1 MFRQVWILAGSQ
13 AIFQTVSILVMT
25 IGGLAG
31 EMLAPTPALV
41 TLPIAAVSLGTVL
54 ATFPASIWMSRAG
67 RKKGFCTGAGAGI
80 VASILAVIALS
91 IHSFTLLCVATFM
104 VGIYQAFAQFYRF
117 AAGEAAKK
125 SYRTRAISLVM
136 AGGIVAALMG
146 PLLAN
151 AGSHLFSVPFLG
163 SFLLM
168 GIIALSGLALLSRL
182 QMPAAETYEASG
194 SISRPWLKVITQ
206 PAYAVALFSAASAFG
221 IMVLAMTATPLAMK
235 HHDYSL
241 TQSATV
247 IQIHVLGMFLPSFF
261 TGRLIERFGI
271 ITVMMTGA
279 GTLVLYIL
287 LALSGTGFSQFAGAL
302 FLVGLGWNFLYIG
315 GTSLLATS
323 FSLAEKGFAQAIND
337 MSIFVFTLLCSLA
350 AGKLLNAFG
359 WEKMNFLLL
368 PWVLFLMVPLAGL
381 AFHNKRGISQ
391 PEHIS
396 QPCKHRTHAARKRK

>member
-1 MFRQVWILAGSQ
+1 
-13 AIFQTVSILVMT
+13 
-25 IGGLAG
+25 
-31 EMLAPTPALV
+31 
-41 TLPIAAVSLGTVL
+41 
-54 ATFPASIWMSRAG
+54 
-67 RKKGFCTGAGAGI
+67 
-80 VASILAVIALS
+80 
-91 IHSFTLLCVATFM
+91 
-104 VGIYQAFAQFYRF
+104 
-117 AAGEAAKK
+117 
-125 SYRTRAISLVM
+125 
-136 AGGIVAALMG
+136 
-146 PLLAN
+146 
-151 AGSHLFSVPFLG
+151 
-163 SFLLM
+163 
-168 GIIALSGLALLSRL
+168 
-182 QMPAAETYEASG
+182 MPAAEKYEASG

>member
-1 MFRQVWILAGSQ
+1 MQKMFRQVWILAGSQ

-31 EMLAPTPALV
+31 EMLAPSPALA
-41 TLPIAAVSLGTVL
+41 TLPIAAVSLGTVM

-67 RKKGFCTGAGAGI
+67 RKKGFCAGAAAG
-80 VASILAVIALS
+80 VIAGFLSVTAMS

-117 AAGEAAKK
+117 AASEAARK

-136 AGGIVAALMG
+136 AGGIVAALLG

-151 AGSHLFSVPFLG
+151 LGSNLFNVPYLG

-168 GIIALSGLALLSRL
+168 GIMALSGLALLSRL
-182 QMPAAETYEASG
+182 QMPQEDATRAGEAVA
-194 SISRPWLKVITQ
+194 RHWLKVIIQ
-206 PAYAVALFSAASAFG
+206 PSYAVALFSAASAFG

-261 TGRLIERFGI
+261 TGRLIERFGVT
-271 ITVMMTGA
+271 TVMLTGA
-279 GTLVLYIL
+279 VVLVLYIL
-287 LALSGTGFSQFAGAL
+287 LAISGTKFSQFAGAL

-323 FSLAEKGFAQAIND
+323 FTHAEKGIAQAIND
-337 MSIFVFTLLCSLA
+337 MSIFVSTLLCSLA
-350 AGKLLNAFG
+350 AGKLLSIFG
-359 WEKMNFLLL
+359 WKQMNLLLL
-368 PWVLFLMVPLAGL
+368 PWVLFLMILLAGL
-381 AFHNKRGISQ
+381 VLRNK
-391 PEHIS
+391 HA
-396 QPCKHRTHAARKRK
+396 HVRTDVANRVK

>member
-1 MFRQVWILAGSQ
+1 MQKMFRQVWILAGSQ

-31 EMLAPTPALV
+31 EMLAPDPALI

-54 ATFPASIWMSRAG
+54 VTFPASVWMSRAG
-67 RKKGFCTGAGAGI
+67 RKKGFCTGAGAGVI
-80 VASILAVIALS
+80 ASILAVVAMS
-91 IHSFTLLCVATFM
+91 IQSFTLLCVAMFM
-104 VGIYQAFAQFYRF
+104 VGVYQAFAQFYRF
-117 AAGEAAKK
+117 AAGEAARK

-136 AGGIVAALMG
+136 AGGIVAALLG

-151 AGSHLFSVPFLG
+151 TGSHLFTVPYLG

-168 GIIALSGLALLSRL
+168 GIMAMSGLILLSRL
-182 QMPAAETYEASG
+182 QMPPAETGDASKAPA
-194 SISRPWLKVITQ
+194 RPWWKIVTR
-206 PAYAVALFSAASAFG
+206 PAYVVALLSAASAFG

-261 TGRLIERFGI
+261 TGRLIERFGV
-271 ITVMMTGA
+271 ITVMLTGVGA
-279 GTLVLYIL
+279 LVLYIL
-287 LALSGTGFSQFAGAL
+287 LALSGTYFSQFAGAL

-323 FSLAEKGFAQAIND
+323 FSPAERGIAQAIND
-337 MSIFVFTLLCSLA
+337 MSIFVFTLFCSLA
-350 AGKLLNAFG
+350 AGKLLNTFG
-359 WEKMNFLLL
+359 WEKMNLLLL
-368 PWVLFLMVPLAGL
+368 PWVIFLIIPLVSLFLFNRHSGRLKYQQCG
-381 AFHNKRGISQ
+381 
-391 PEHIS
+391 E
-396 QPCKHRTHAARKRK
+396 

>member
-31 EMLAPTPALV
+31 EMLAPSPALA
-41 TLPIAAVSLGTVL
+41 TLPISAIMLGTVL
-54 ATFPASIWMSRAG
+54 TMFPASIWMNRAG
-67 RKKGFCTGAGAGI
+67 RKKGFCTGTGAGVI
-80 VASILAVIALS
+80 ASILAIVALN
-91 IHSFTLLCVATFM
+91 IQSFTLLCVATFM

-117 AAGEAAKK
+117 AAGEAVRK

-151 AGSHLFSVPFLG
+151 TGSHLFTVPYLG

-168 GIIALSGLALLSRL
+168 GIMALAGLALVSRL
-182 QMPAAETYEASG
+182 QMPPAETGGTSPEPA
-194 SISRPWLKVITQ
+194 RPWWKVITQ

-261 TGRLIERFGI
+261 TGRLIERFGVI
-271 ITVMMTGA
+271 AVMLAGSGA
-279 GTLVLYIL
+279 LVLYIL
-287 LALSGTGFSQFAGAL
+287 LALSGTYFSQFAGAL

-315 GTSLLATS
+315 ATSLLATS
-323 FSLAEKGFAQAIND
+323 FSLSEKGIAQAVND
-337 MSIFVFTLLCSLA
+337 MSVFVFTFFCSLA
-350 AGKLLNAFG
+350 AGKMLNTFG
-359 WEKMNFLLL
+359 WEKMNILLL
-368 PWVLFLMVPLAGL
+368 PWVILLMIPLVMLMLFNRRSGHL
-381 AFHNKRGISQ
+381 
-391 PEHIS
+391 
-396 QPCKHRTHAARKRK
+396 KHQKNGA